1 MESEDTERGRYDL
14 RERGYDDAIITE
26 TRWEMCDMSAVRL
39 IILLGSDFRARK
51 WFS

>member
-1 MESEDTERGRYDL
+1 MESEIQRGRYDL

-39 IILLGSDFRARK
+39 IVLLGSDFRARK